1 MARNKIEHEGKTY
14 VAVPTEHN
22 EDNYYGCADCDICR
36 LGICDAA
43 WCSGYEREDET
54 DVVFK
59 TTNS

>member
-36 LGICDAA
+36 LGICDA
-43 WCSGYEREDET
+43 T
-54 DVVFK
+54 
-59 TTNS
+59 